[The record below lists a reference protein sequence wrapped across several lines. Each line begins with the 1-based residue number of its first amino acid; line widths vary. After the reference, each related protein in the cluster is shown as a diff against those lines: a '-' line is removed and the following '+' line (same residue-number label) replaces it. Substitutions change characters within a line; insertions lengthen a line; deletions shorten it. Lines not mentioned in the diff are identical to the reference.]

1 METLFPD
8 DKREEQHLYKAFEL
22 IETERVIDL
31 LRKNGIHREGKV
43 IQHDFRKQH
52 VKWWMAAAILLI
64 AVSSYFIYIN
74 IGLPDTQRLADNSL
88 STVVSDY
95 NFTVRNTDLS
105 QQLVEIQKAINNGQ
119 WDAAEL
125 QLDDA
130 FATTAVNDTMALMN
144 IYFYKG
150 IVEMQQQN
158 YNDAIVNF
166 TEVVN
171 YPTGSLQRDA
181 TWLRG
186 LAYIKNNNFEAAR
199 EDLNRIAQIKG
210 WIKAKEA
217 RKILKSMR

>member
-130 FATTAVNDTMALMN
+130 LATIAVTDTIALMN

-171 YPTGSLQRDA
+171 YRTGSLQRDA

>member
-1 METLFPD
+1 
-8 DKREEQHLYKAFEL
+8 
-22 IETERVIDL
+22 
-31 LRKNGIHREGKV
+31 
-43 IQHDFRKQH
+43 
-52 VKWWMAAAILLI
+52 
-64 AVSSYFIYIN
+64 
-74 IGLPDTQRLADNSL
+74 
-88 STVVSDY
+88 
-95 NFTVRNTDLS
+95 
-105 QQLVEIQKAINNGQ
+105 
-119 WDAAEL
+119 
-125 QLDDA
+125 
-130 FATTAVNDTMALMN
+130 MN

-171 YPTGSLQRDA
+171 YRTGSLQRDA